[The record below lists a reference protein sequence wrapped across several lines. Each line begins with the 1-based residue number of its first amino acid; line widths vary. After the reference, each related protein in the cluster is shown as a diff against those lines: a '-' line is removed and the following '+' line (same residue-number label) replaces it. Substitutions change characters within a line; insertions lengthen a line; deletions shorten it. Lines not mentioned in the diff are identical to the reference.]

1 MRDPCLPAGV
11 PFCFN
16 NKDDSDDS
24 GDSGDDSG
32 GHHGHGH
39 HDDRGDDGGG
49 HHDDSRH
56 YAGGRH
62 GDGGQGVAGG
72 AQPSRTL
79 TVTVN
84 LGFRAT
90 WRVGPTRR
98 CRAGR

>member
-1 MRDPCLPAGV
+1 MRDPCLRAGV
-11 PFCFN
+11 PSCFN

-24 GDSGDDSG
+24 G
-32 GHHGHGH
+32 GHHGDGH

-49 HHDDSRH
+49 HHGDSRH
-56 YAGGRH
+56 YDRGGHHGHGHHDGGR
-62 GDGGQGVAGG
+62 QGLAGRV
-72 AQPSRTL
+72 QPSRTL